1 MSIGFGYR
9 AKLAAVGVLF
19 LAAFPGSFL
28 AAEHEHIFQKRR
40 SELVTKHDK
49 NGDGRLDAAEREQM
63 RLRLKDERLVKKG
76 SDFKVPPEFLAQ
88 YDENKNGEMDGVE
101 WKVAWEAETKILK
114 ETYDANKDGTLNKA
128 EGEAMMA
135 DVGKGK
141 ITGIPAFFAGRMI
154 QEPGSSKPEYVEKQA
169 ELLKFDSNGDGIA
182 SLEELDR
189 IRKSRQQ
196 AR

>member
-1 MSIGFGYR
+1 MGKNR
-9 AKLAAVGVLF
+9 AQKPNNLF
-19 LAAFPGSFL
+19 LV
-28 AAEHEHIFQKRR
+28 R
-40 SELVTKHDK
+40 
-49 NGDGRLDAAEREQM
+49 
-63 RLRLKDERLVKKG
+63 KG
-76 SDFKVPPEFLAQ
+76 SGFKVPPEFLAQ
-88 YDENKNGEMDGVE
+88 YDENKSGEMDGDE
-101 WKVAWEAETKILK
+101 WRVAWEAETKILR
-114 ETYDANKDGTLNKA
+114 EAYDANKDGTLNKA
-128 EGEAMMA
+128 EGDALMA

-154 QEPGSSKPEYVEKQA
+154 RDQGFSKPDYVEKQA